1 LFAVIQ
7 TWGRRGTEA
16 SRAPVRL
23 MSVEDKANCGG
34 VHEKDLMMCCA
45 ETAAESLYERG
56 RFEDIY
62 LCCGW
67 E

>member
-1 LFAVIQ
+1 
-7 TWGRRGTEA
+7 
-16 SRAPVRL
+16 